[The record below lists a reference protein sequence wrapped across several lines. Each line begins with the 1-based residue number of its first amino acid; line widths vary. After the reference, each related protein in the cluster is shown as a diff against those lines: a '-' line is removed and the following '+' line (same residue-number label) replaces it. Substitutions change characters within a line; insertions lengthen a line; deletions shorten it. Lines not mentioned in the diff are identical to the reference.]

1 MVSVLIALAIAV
13 FAMIQI
19 ESKENQ
25 PGTWLLRHTK
35 PMQKR
40 IFEEQVK
47 ILDLNGY
54 LHVYHSLAVPGT
66 IGSELKLETVP
77 LDTLV
82 VAKRESG
89 ITYFSDFAV
98 KAMQII
104 KSKRTPAENREFGSK
119 AADFT
124 EFRDTVLNLVQTS
137 VRAYAI
143 KQGVSETKI
152 TEIYEGKTSKMNE
165 TEPVEVVDDPVDP
178 VQLQLEEEQRVL
190 ELRQKEL
197 ETRMKAARL
206 RLLQIGLKL
215 KNNLI
220 EFIEESGVEMP
231 EDVSP
236 KALVDHDLGALIVS
250 TLKATSSQEIN
261 FDKIIDVWS
270 EYEILPKA
278 NSDDVKGLVQESAGD
293 YESAVLPLLALIHKT
308 HADSEVRGFV
318 DSYVQML
325 GELSKDVMRVT
336 NTMSRTNLQIM
347 KNIITEAAVEVMVEF
362 GVDILDGLAETLEIY

>member
-1 MVSVLIALAIAV
+1 
-13 FAMIQI
+13 
-19 ESKENQ
+19 
-25 PGTWLLRHTK
+25 
-35 PMQKR
+35 
-40 IFEEQVK
+40 
-47 ILDLNGY
+47 
-54 LHVYHSLAVPGT
+54 
-66 IGSELKLETVP
+66 
-77 LDTLV
+77 
-82 VAKRESG
+82 
-89 ITYFSDFAV
+89 
-98 KAMQII
+98 MQII

-236 KALVDHDLGALIVS
+236 KASMKFYQKQI
-250 TLKATSSQEIN
+250 
-261 FDKIIDVWS
+261 
-270 EYEILPKA
+270 
-278 NSDDVKGLVQESAGD
+278 
-293 YESAVLPLLALIHKT
+293 
-308 HADSEVRGFV
+308 
-318 DSYVQML
+318 QM
-325 GELSKDVMRVT
+325 M
-336 NTMSRTNLQIM
+336 
-347 KNIITEAAVEVMVEF
+347 
-362 GVDILDGLAETLEIY
+362 